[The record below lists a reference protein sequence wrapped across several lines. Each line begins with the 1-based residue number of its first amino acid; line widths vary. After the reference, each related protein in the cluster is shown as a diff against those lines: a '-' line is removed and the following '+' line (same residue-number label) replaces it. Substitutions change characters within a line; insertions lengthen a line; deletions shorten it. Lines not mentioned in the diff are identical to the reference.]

1 MKSVI
6 TSTIVAA
13 LIAGTLA
20 GGWLIFRDTEWYTS
34 LSEHEDASDLPSDLT
49 DVFNT
54 AIATRADVTDSEELD
69 ATLNYIDRVEFV
81 HRIDPDVVTT
91 TATSGGGR
99 NAQTETT
106 TVETPGNRAITALPD
121 VGDRLAPGDV
131 LYETDSTPV
140 YLAVGQVAA
149 WRTMDD
155 GSNGTDVA
163 QLQLFLIAGSWD
175 TEAEIEPDGV
185 WSAATTAA
193 VENWQSDTGQAVT
206 GHVTLGDIWFIPD
219 SIRIVSVES
228 AEGVAVSDGDAV
240 LTYTSSDRRIEA
252 SVNQIPDG
260 LLSTQ
265 DISAQLPDGQTA
277 AAELTSVR
285 GTDSGF
291 DLVFSIDLEGVSTDE
306 FNRLPVTLEWTKNEV
321 NDELTLPPEAIKRVD
336 SGQYVVEVLQGDQI
350 ERVPVEII
358 GQAGRVVAVTGI
370 DERAVVLIP

>member
-1 MKSVI
+1 MKSMI
-6 TSTIVAA
+6 TSIVVAA
-13 LIAGTLA
+13 LIAGALA
-20 GGWLIFRDTEWYTS
+20 GAWIIIRDTEWYAS
-34 LSEHEDASDLPSDLT
+34 LSEAEDESDVPSDLT

-54 AIATRADVTDSEELD
+54 AIATRADVADVEVLD

-81 HRIDPDVVTT
+81 HRIDP
-91 TATSGGGR
+91 
-99 NAQTETT
+99 NA
-106 TVETPGNRAITALPD
+106 GSRAVTALPH

-140 YLAVGQVAA
+140 HLLAGEVAA
-149 WRTMDD
+149 WRTMDES
-155 GSNGTDVA
+155 SNGTDVA
-163 QLQLFLIAGSWD
+163 QLQSFLIAGGWD
-175 TEAEIEPDGV
+175 TQAEIEPDGT
-185 WSAATTAA
+185 WSVATTTA
-193 VENWQSDTGQAVT
+193 VELWQADSAQEVTGQV
-206 GHVTLGDIWFIPD
+206 VLGDIWFVPD

-228 AEGVAVSDGDAV
+228 AEGVVVSDGDAV
-240 LTYTSSDRRIEA
+240 LTYTSSDRRVEA
-252 SVNQIPDG
+252 SVSQIPDG

-265 DISAQLPDGQTA
+265 DLSAQFPDGQTV

-336 SGQYVVEVLQGDQI
+336 SGEYVVDVLQGDVI

-370 DERAVVLIP
+370 DERAVVLTP

>member
-1 MKSVI
+1 MKSTI
-6 TSTIVAA
+6 TSIIVAA
-13 LIAGTLA
+13 LIAGALA
-20 GGWLIFRDTEWYTS
+20 GAWLIVRDTEWYAS
-34 LSEHEDASDLPSDLT
+34 LSETEDAGDVPSDLT
-49 DVFNT
+49 EVFNT
-54 AIATRADVTDSEELD
+54 AIATRADVTDVEELD

-91 TATSGGGR
+91 TAPSGGGR
-99 NAQTETT
+99 NAQAVTT
-106 TVETPGNRAITALPD
+106 TVETRGNRAVTALPD

-163 QLQLFLIAGSWD
+163 QLQLFLIAGGSD
-175 TEAEIEPDGV
+175 TQAEIEPDGV

-193 VENWQSDTGQAVT
+193 VQNWQSDTEQVVT

-228 AEGVAVSDGDAV
+228 AEGVVVSDGDAV
-240 LTYTSSDRRIEA
+240 LTYTSIERRIEA

-265 DISAQLPDGQTA
+265 DISAQLPDGQTV

-291 DLVFSIDLEGVSTDE
+291 DLVFSIDLEGVNTDE

-336 SGQYVVEVLQGDQI
+336 SGEYVVEVLQGDQI
-350 ERVPVEII
+350 KRVPVEII

>member
-1 MKSVI
+1 MKSTI
-6 TSTIVAA
+6 TSIIVAA
-13 LIAGTLA
+13 LIAGALA
-20 GGWLIFRDTEWYTS
+20 GAWLIVRDTEWYAS
-34 LSEHEDASDLPSDLT
+34 LSETEDAGDVPSDLT
-49 DVFNT
+49 EVFNT
-54 AIATRADVTDSEELD
+54 AIATRADVTDVEELD

-81 HRIDPDVVTT
+81 HRIDPDVITSTT
-91 TATSGGGR
+91 TSGGGR
-99 NAQTETT
+99 NAQTVTT
-106 TVETPGNRAITALPD
+106 TVETPGNRAVTALPD
-121 VGDRLAPGDV
+121 VGDRLAPGVV
-131 LYETDSTPV
+131 LYESDSTPV

-163 QLQLFLIAGSWD
+163 QLQSFLIAGGWD
-175 TEAEIEPDGV
+175 TQSEIEPDGA
-185 WSAATTAA
+185 WSAATTTA
-193 VENWQSDTGQAVT
+193 VETWQSDTGQEVT
-206 GHVTLGDIWFIPD
+206 GRVALGDIWFVPD

-228 AEGVAVSDGDAV
+228 AEGVVVSDGDAV

-252 SVNQIPDG
+252 SVSQIPDG
-260 LLSTQ
+260 LLSTR
-265 DISAQLPDGQTA
+265 DLSAQLPDGQTV

-291 DLVFSIDLEGVSTDE
+291 DLVFSIDLEGISTDE

-336 SGQYVVEVLQGDQI
+336 SGEYVVDVLHGDQI

>member
-1 MKSVI
+1 MKSTI
-6 TSTIVAA
+6 TSIVVAA
-13 LIAGTLA
+13 LIAGALA
-20 GGWLIFRDTEWYTS
+20 GAWIIIRDMEWYAS
-34 LSEHEDASDLPSDLT
+34 LSETEDSSDVPSDLT

-54 AIATRADVTDSEELD
+54 AIATRADVADVEELD

-81 HRIDPDVVTT
+81 HRIDPDVITT
-91 TATSGGGR
+91 TTSGGGR
-99 NAQTETT
+99 NAQTVTT
-106 TVETPGNRAITALPD
+106 TVETPGSRAVTALPD
-121 VGDRLAPGDV
+121 VGDRLAAGDV

-155 GSNGTDVA
+155 GLNGTDVA
-163 QLQLFLIAGSWD
+163 QLQSFLIGDGWD
-175 TEAEIEPDGV
+175 TQAEIEPDGV
-185 WSAATTAA
+185 WSPATTTA
-193 VENWQSDTGQAVT
+193 VELWQSDTGQEVT
-206 GHVTLGDIWFIPD
+206 GQVALGDIWFTPD

-228 AEGVAVSDGDAV
+228 AEGVVVSDGDAV
-240 LTYTSSDRRIEA
+240 LTYTSIDRRIEA

-265 DISAQLPDGQTA
+265 DLSAQLPDGQTVS
-277 AAELTSVR
+277 AELTSVR

-291 DLVFSIDLEGVSTDE
+291 DLVFSIDLEGIRTDE
-306 FNRLPVTLEWTKNEV
+306 FNRLPVTLEWIKNEV

-336 SGQYVVEVLQGDQI
+336 SGEYVVDVLQGDLI
-350 ERVPVEII
+350 VRVPVEII

>member
-1 MKSVI
+1 MKSMI
-6 TSTIVAA
+6 TSIVVAA
-13 LIAGTLA
+13 LIAGALA
-20 GGWLIFRDTEWYTS
+20 GAWIIIRDTEWYTS
-34 LSEHEDASDLPSDLT
+34 LSEAEDESDVPSDLT

-54 AIATRADVTDSEELD
+54 AIATRADVADVEELD

-81 HRIDPDVVTT
+81 HRIDPDVITT

-99 NAQTETT
+99 SAQIVTT
-106 TVETPGNRAITALPD
+106 TVETPGSRAVTALPD
-121 VGDRLAPGDV
+121 VGDRLAAGDV

-140 YLAVGQVAA
+140 YLAVGEVAA

-163 QLQLFLIAGSWD
+163 QLQSFLIGGGWD
-175 TEAEIEPDGV
+175 TQAEIEPDGA

-193 VENWQSDTGQAVT
+193 VELWQADTGQEVT
-206 GHVTLGDIWFIPD
+206 GQVALGDLWFVSD
-219 SIRIVSVES
+219 SIRIVAIES
-228 AEGVAVSDGDAV
+228 AEGVVVADGDAV
-240 LTYTSSDRRIEA
+240 LAYTSSDRRIEA
-252 SVNQIPDG
+252 SVSQIPDG
-260 LLSTQ
+260 LLSTE
-265 DISAQLPDGQTA
+265 DLSAQLPNGESV

-291 DLVFSIDLEGVSTDE
+291 DLVFSIDLEGVSVDE
-306 FNRLPVTLEWTKNEV
+306 FNRLPVTLVWTKNEV

-336 SGQYVVEVLQGDQI
+336 SGEYVVDVLQGDVI